1 MRHCCTQREAFHTLP
16 QQMTYQADQTKKRKG
31 EREEICEKHTGLTD
45 VSISSLTDISESVS
59 HSVVSNSLRPHGLQ
73 PARLLCPWDSPGK
86 NMGAGCHSL
95 LQGIFLTRGSNLGLL
110 HCRQILYCLS
120 YRDDPV
126 GKIRLV
132 STYDTR
138 PSLRNELLEW
148 NKWQTSIW
156 LQSTARGRF
165 SPGIF

>member
-86 NMGAGCHSL
+86 NTGVGSHAL
-95 LQGIFLTRGSNLGLL
+95 LQGIFLNQRSNPGLL
-110 HCRQILYCLS
+110 HCRWILNHLS
-120 YRDDPV
+120 HQ
-126 GKIRLV
+126 G
-132 STYDTR
+132 S
-138 PSLRNELLEW
+138 PSRYEEN
-148 NKWQTSIW
+148 NIPSN
-156 LQSTARGRF
+156 QSTFILF
-165 SPGIF
+165 SICEN